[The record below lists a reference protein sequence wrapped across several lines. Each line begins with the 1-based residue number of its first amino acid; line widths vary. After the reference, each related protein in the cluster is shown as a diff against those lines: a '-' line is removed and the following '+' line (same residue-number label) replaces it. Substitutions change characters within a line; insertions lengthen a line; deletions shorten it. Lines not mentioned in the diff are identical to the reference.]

1 MADFAGIPT
10 SDSDA
15 TVKIGSYLRGY
26 NKKAVVTANIA
37 WTLGETLAGVGS
49 TAEVARLTRAAIEDY
64 DPDAAFTYSEVT
76 DDAVAIVMNQYRKFS
91 KQIDQTRINAGA
103 GSYLAKVL
111 VGAGFDMAYNIDQY
125 VSAEVLAAS
134 GTIDLGAVDA
144 TAANACYNLIGD
156 AVEQLP
162 ETGFQTVG
170 FLPKHYFNHLV
181 RDTRVV
187 APGQAETHG
196 GRVVEILG
204 VKVVE
209 TNAAGALAGWFT
221 NDPNS
226 VMGGTSLSMID
237 TSFRTGPF
245 KVGVAGITVFGA
257 SVVEAGSIAKV
268 AFASGS

>member
-1 MADFAGIPT
+1 MADYAGIPT
-10 SDSDA
+10 SESDA

-26 NKKAVVTANIA
+26 NKKAVVTAEIA
-37 WTLGETLAGVGS
+37 WDLGETLKGVGS
-49 TAEVARLTRAAIEDY
+49 TAEVPRITRAVIEDY
-64 DPDAAFTYSEVT
+64 DPAAEFTYSEVS
-76 DDAVAIVMNQYRKFS
+76 DDSVAVVMNQYRKFS

-103 GSYLAKVL
+103 ASYLAKVL

-125 VSAEVLAAS
+125 VSGIVLAEA
-134 GTIDLGAVDA
+134 GTIDLGVVDA

-170 FLPKHYFNHLV
+170 FLPKHFFNHLV

-187 APGQAETHG
+187 APGQAESHG
-196 GRVVEILG
+196 GRVAEILG
-204 VKVVE
+204 VKIIE

-226 VMGGTSLSMID
+226 VIGGTSLSMID

-245 KVGVAGITVFGA
+245 KVGVAGISVFGA
-257 SVVEAGSIAKV
+257 SVLEPGSIAV
-268 AFASGS
+268 VDFAAGS